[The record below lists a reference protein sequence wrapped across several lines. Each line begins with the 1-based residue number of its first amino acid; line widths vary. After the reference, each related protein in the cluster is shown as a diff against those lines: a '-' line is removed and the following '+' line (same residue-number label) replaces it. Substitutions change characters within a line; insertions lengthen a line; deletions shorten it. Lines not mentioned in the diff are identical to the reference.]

1 MPTEFIIPFAD
12 EHYEADPPS
21 RETIAFDDEIDRF
34 IFGFWK
40 VTLPHV
46 DIAFE
51 LAWVLGSLR
60 KFRPLFQLDDE
71 RRDKL
76 TTGIAEAAVAAVR
89 RLPPSYHQGNVI
101 VAMSA
106 AAVIV
111 HHWAED
117 EQQRAARHPHRIE
130 DARLHVRM
138 FERDLRNIADR
149 AWLQQRK
156 GQRQQEIVRGLIS
169 AAAHDLGAEKIA
181 A

>member
-1 MPTEFIIPFAD
+1 MQTEFIIPYAD
-12 EHYEADPPS
+12 EHYDVDPPS

-46 DIAFE
+46 DIAYE
-51 LAWVLGSLR
+51 LGWVLGSLR

-76 TTGIAEAAVAAVR
+76 TTGIAGAAVAAAQ
-89 RLPPSYHQGNVI
+89 RLPACHLGNVI
-101 VAMSA
+101 VCMSA

-111 HHWAED
+111 QHWGED
-117 EQQRAARHPHRIE
+117 EQQRAAHHPHRIE

-138 FERDLRNIADR
+138 FERDLRNIADH
-149 AWLQQRK
+149 AWLQRRK
-156 GQRQQEIVRGLIS
+156 AQRQQEIVRGLIS